1 MGGGKIMKRGAKHNR
16 FAKLIKFI
24 ANARKTLHVLKEWIP
39 VSQAS
44 SFETVHEF
52 ITSNGRT
59 WKVHSCNQ

>member
-1 MGGGKIMKRGAKHNR
+1 MKRGAKHNR
-16 FAKLIKFI
+16 FAKLTKFI
-24 ANARKTLHVLKEWIP
+24 VNARKTTLHVLKEWIP

-44 SFETVHEF
+44 SFETVNQF